1 MKIIKISLPF
11 NNQIKNIENLVLGHF
26 NLIHYGHYEL
36 FKELKNFSFLIFENN
51 PSKFKRPYSLDERIE
66 NLSRLNPEY
75 IFVYDILK
83 NNIDADQFINEVL
96 LKIKPLNIVVG
107 SDFCFGKNKKGN
119 VELLK
124 SFFNLKEVYKN
135 EFYSSRNIIELME
148 SGFLEKANEMML
160 FNFYYSNVVI
170 KGKGLASELNV
181 PTANIEDNKDIKI
194 PSGSYSSVTLI
205 DNKLYKSISFI
216 GIPKSFE
223 NTKPT
228 VETHIFDFNQD
239 IYNKK
244 IKIFPIQF
252 IRPNQKFD
260 DIKTLVKFIKNDC
273 DIAKKFLSGFDLKKI
288 KY

>member
-1 MKIIKISLPF
+1 MKIIKINLPF
-11 NNQIKNIENLVLGHF
+11 NNQIENTENLVLGHF
-26 NLIHYGHYEL
+26 NLIHYGHHEL

-66 NLSRLNPEY
+66 NLSKFNPEY

-83 NNIDADQFINEVL
+83 NNIDADVFIKEVL
-96 LKIKPLNIVVG
+96 LKIKPKNIVVG

-124 SFFNLKEVYKN
+124 SFFNLKEIYKN
-135 EFYSSRNIIELME
+135 EFYSSRNIIELIE
-148 SGFLEKANEMML
+148 SGFLEKANEMMM

-170 KGKGLASELNV
+170 KGKGLASELDV

-194 PSGSYSSVTLI
+194 PSGSYSSITLI
-205 DNKLYKSISFI
+205 DDKLYKSISFI

-244 IKIFPIQF
+244 IKIYPIKF

-260 DIKTLVKFIKNDC
+260 DIKTLIKFIKNDC
-273 DIAKKFLSGFDLKKI
+273 DIAKKFLSDFDLKKI

>member
-273 DIAKKFLSGFDLKKI
+273 DIAKKFLSDFDLKKI